1 MNLDLATI
9 KRSYYSLLDC
19 LSDVGG
25 LMSVVLESVA
35 VVLMILNYQHLENYM
50 TVNLF
55 KLETKFKTDQQIK
68 PPRCANIADYFIN
81 LLPGGL
87 RCSCC
92 KKSSLN
98 DRALEKARD
107 QLGAETNVIDLVKN
121 IRFF

>member
-1 MNLDLATI
+1 MEVSIEMNLDLATI

-55 KLETKFKTDQQIK
+55 KLETKFKTD
-68 PPRCANIADYFIN
+68 
-81 LLPGGL
+81 
-87 RCSCC
+87 
-92 KKSSLN
+92 
-98 DRALEKARD
+98 
-107 QLGAETNVIDLVKN
+107 
-121 IRFF
+121 